1 MTATLLH
8 PTATPSATFAES
20 LQRAAKVNWSIDDI
34 LGGERHLDF
43 SKPFLPDAL
52 ARVDGISCLNHE
64 EKRIL
69 NQIRGNSYLHLFAL
83 VEEFILPTVLDQVE
97 TNGLDDI
104 TAAQALLHFAEEES
118 KHIRLFR
125 RFAEEFEAGFGSR
138 CECIGPTREIAAAV
152 LRHSPLGVMLTT
164 LYLEWMT
171 QSHYL
176 ASVQGKEG
184 VELDPQF
191 CSLLRHHWLE
201 EAQHAILDTLMLRQ
215 LVRGLE
221 PDQVRVGAEDFFR
234 IVELLEGGLQQQVTL
249 DLASF
254 QRATRRELNEAE
266 IQEVSSIQRDSYL
279 WTFLGSGLSHLRFV
293 ESFAQVSPDHLHR
306 LVATAARYGGATQVG
321 GRCGA

>member
-1 MTATLLH
+1 MAATLLH
-8 PTATPSATFAES
+8 PTASPTMGFAEN
-20 LQRAAKVNWSIDDI
+20 LQRATKVNWSIDAI
-34 LGGERHLDF
+34 IGGEHHLDF

-52 ARVDGISCLNHE
+52 ARVDGIGCLNLE

-69 NQIRGNSYLHLFAL
+69 NQIRGNSYLHIFAL
-83 VEEFILPTVLDQVE
+83 VEEFILPTVLGQVE
-97 TNGLDDI
+97 MNGLDDI

-125 RFAEEFEAGFGSR
+125 RFAAEFEAGFGSR

-152 LRHSPLGVMLTT
+152 LQHSPLGVMLTT

-184 VELDPQF
+184 VDLDPQF

-201 EAQHAILDTLMLRQ
+201 EAQHAVLDTLVLQQ
-215 LVRGLE
+215 LVRTLE
-221 PDQVRVGAEDFFR
+221 PSQVHAGAEDLFR

-254 QRATRRELNEAE
+254 ERATRRELNEAE
-266 IQEVSSIQRDSYL
+266 IQEVCSIQRDSYL
-279 WTFLGSGLSHLRFV
+279 WTFLGSGLSHPRFV
-293 ESFAQVSPDHLHR
+293 ESFAQVSPDHLNR
-306 LVATAARYGGATQVG
+306 LEDTAARYGGAAQAG
-321 GRCGA
+321 GGLGA